1 MTPKLLPKRFPAYIL
16 TQSLGAFNDN
26 FFKMLLQLYVLQV
39 LVVKHAEQVMSEETF
54 IFLATLIFTV
64 PFVLFGAWSGYLAD
78 KYAKSEVMRV
88 VKVMEIGIM
97 LLGALALH
105 WENVNMMFAVLFLMA
120 SQSTFFSP
128 AKYGYIPEASRPQA
142 VTAANG
148 WVEMTT
154 FLSIIL
160 GTAVT
165 GFLLTYHDFSA
176 VKVAYYCIG
185 VAAAGSLSAL
195 FIAKVPAA
203 GTAKRFPIN
212 PLAGIIN
219 DLVFLKKQR
228 GLFLAAL
235 ANSYFWLIGLIFQT
249 NILIYGKNM
258 LAGHPNGT
266 ILLSLLPAYIG
277 VGIAV
282 GSLLASRWS
291 GKKVEIGL
299 VPLGGLGMAFSGIAL
314 FFTTQA
320 YALAAVVLFIAG
332 MFGGLYIVP
341 LYAYLQF
348 FAKEDEKG
356 RVMAT
361 TGILN
366 GLFMVLGS
374 LIYGLF
380 AVNLAVPAHT
390 IYLIMGILTLLVL
403 GYLCVARPEYLTRF
417 IAWLLTHF
425 LYRLRIHGIEN
436 VPFRG
441 PALLIASHISPL
453 DPLLIASCTQRFIHF
468 LVAEE
473 LSPSPALR
481 KLFNLMD
488 VIPLDSRAGKKSAAG
503 GLQHARRQLQNGHAV
518 CIFPEGIPARGSSA
532 DKFRLDVAWVL
543 AGLDCPVIPV
553 LISNEREGH
562 GGIVKGRKKGKSHSI
577 GIVFGAPLAA
587 NAPAGAIE
595 KAIRGL
601 RGTGAGSRGRGQE
614 QEQ

>member
-1 MTPKLLPKRFPAYIL
+1 MTPKLLPNRFPAYIL

-64 PFVLFGAWSGYLAD
+64 PFVLFGTWSGYLAD

-88 VKVMEIGIM
+88 VKFAEIGIM

-128 AKYGYIPEASRPQA
+128 AKYGYIPEASQPQA

-160 GTAVT
+160 GTAIT
-165 GFLLTYHDFSA
+165 GFLLTYHEYNA

-185 VAAAGSLSAL
+185 VAAVGSFSSL
-195 FIAKVPAA
+195 FIARVPAV
-203 GTAKRFPIN
+203 GTAKRFPGN
-212 PLAGIIN
+212 PLAGIVT
-219 DLVFLKKQR
+219 DLLFLKKQK

-258 LAGHPNGT
+258 LADHPHGT

-277 VGIAV
+277 VGIAL

-299 VPLGGLGMAFSGIAL
+299 VLLGGLGMAFSGIAL

-320 YALAAVVLFIAG
+320 YVLVAVVLFIAG

-366 GLFMVLGS
+366 GLFMVLGA

-390 IYLIMGILTLLVL
+390 IYLIMGIITLLVL
-403 GYLCVARPEYLTRF
+403 AYLCMARPEYFTRF
-417 IAWLLTHF
+417 IAWLLTHT
-425 LYRLRIHGIEN
+425 LYRLCIRGIEN

-441 PALLIASHISPL
+441 AVLLAANHISPL
-453 DPLLIASCTQRFIHF
+453 APLLITSCTQRFIHF

-473 LSPSPALR
+473 LFPSPALR
-481 KLFNLMD
+481 KLFHLME
-488 VIPLDSRAGKKSAAG
+488 VIPLDSRAGKISAAG

-518 CIFPEGIPARGSSA
+518 CIFPPGNSAPGSSA
-532 DKFRLDVAWVL
+532 GKFRLDVEGVL
-543 AGLDCPVIPV
+543 AGLDCPVIPI
-553 LISNEREGH
+553 LIYDKRESRVGSAPGPGK
-562 GGIVKGRKKGKSHSI
+562 GGFLHPMN
-577 GIVFGAPLAA
+577 IVFGAPLAA
-587 NAPAGAIE
+587 NSPASAIE
-595 KAIRGL
+595 KAIREL
-601 RGTGAGSRGRGQE
+601 AGTEGSRQGRSGGG
-614 QEQ
+614 

>member
-1 MTPKLLPKRFPAYIL
+1 MTSKLLPKRFPAYIL

-64 PFVLFGAWSGYLAD
+64 PFVLFGTWSGYLAD

-219 DLVFLKKQR
+219 DLVFLKKQK

-390 IYLIMGILTLLVL
+390 IYLIMGSLTLLVL

-518 CIFPEGIPARGSSA
+518 CILPEGIPARGSSPG
-532 DKFRLDVAWVL
+532 KLRLDVAGVL
-543 AGLDCPVIPV
+543 TGLDCPVIPV
-553 LISNEREGH
+553 LISNEREGR

-601 RGTGAGSRGRGQE
+601 RETGQGREQGQ
-614 QEQ
+614 